1 MKRIVLAVALLCWAG
16 PASAQF
22 GIGKA
27 LQTGMKI
34 KDLQI
39 SEEEERQIGSLVS
52 EKIRQR
58 YGVVQDK
65 AVHRYVTLVGAALA
79 TSSKRP
85 GLGWQFIVLDT
96 DGVNAFAAPGGF
108 VHITKGALALL
119 DNESELAGVL
129 GHEIVHVTEQ
139 HTIAAIKKNNAKD
152 LGLEMGPGG
161 GMTKAVLTR
170 LAHRA
175 ADMVM
180 AGFGR
185 GEELEADDQGVLL
198 ANTVGYA
205 PAGLSAFLTRLRDR
219 NKESS
224 EKRGLFASHP
234 EMTERLE
241 KIDKHIAADKMAG
254 AAVLAD
260 RYKKFVSY
268 EPKLQTDIAQVEGG
282 AAGLAGGSKS
292 SSNSAAKSDE
302 AEKDDKPKKRGFGL
316 GGLMKPG
323 GSDDKK
329 SAQVTGSGGA
339 RGVDPERNAKG
350 GGNPA
355 PVTVSVTAADITA
368 FKKEGKLV

>member
-1 MKRIVLAVALLCWAG
+1 MKRIVLVMALLAWAV

-22 GIGKA
+22 GLGKA

-39 SEEEERQIGSLVS
+39 SEEEEREIGTMVS

-65 AVHRYVTLVGAALA
+65 TVHRYVTLVGATLA
-79 TSSKRP
+79 SASSRP
-85 GLGWQFIVLDT
+85 GLSWQFIVLDT

-108 VHITKGALALL
+108 VHITRGALALMQ
-119 DNESELAGVL
+119 NESELAGVL
-129 GHEIVHVTEQ
+129 GHELVHVTEQ
-139 HTIAAIKKNNAKD
+139 HTISAIKKNNAKD

-161 GMTKAVLTR
+161 GMTRAVLTR
-170 LAHRA
+170 LADRA

-185 GEELEADDQGVLL
+185 GEELESDDKGVAL
-198 ANTVGYA
+198 ASKVGYA
-205 PAGLSAFLTRLRDR
+205 PAGLSTFLTRLRDR
-219 NKESS
+219 NKDSA

-241 KIDKHIAADKMAG
+241 KIEKQIAASKMAG

-260 RYKKFVSY
+260 RYRRFVSY
-268 EPKLQTDIAQVEGG
+268 EPKAQSDIAQVEAG
-282 AAGLAGGSKS
+282 AAGLAGGSKPAA
-292 SSNSAAKSDE
+292 SASKTDEGAKD
-302 AEKDDKPKKRGFGL
+302 DDKPKKRGFGL
-316 GGLMKPG
+316 GNLMKPG
-323 GSDDKK
+323 SSDDKK

-350 GGNPA
+350 GSNPA
-355 PVTVSVTAADITA
+355 LVAVTVTASDISA
-368 FKKEGKLV
+368 FKKEGKLA